1 MNEILMHFSE
11 NGNNLIFEL
20 KCDTHLMALEHT
32 TPITS
37 HVDQLGSNSS
47 KPNPPKSNNLNH

>member
-1 MNEILMHFSE
+1 MHFSE
-11 NGNNLIFEL
+11 NGNNFIFEL

-47 KPNPPKSNNLNH
+47 KPNPQKSNNLNH

>member
-1 MNEILMHFSE
+1 MHFTK

-32 TPITS
+32 TSITS
-37 HVDQLGSNSS
+37 HFDQLGFNSS